1 MIDRIDYNV
10 QQTQDYVKKAVTET
24 AIAVKFQKSARRVS
38 SNNSFYFCFCL
49 NEMLVNNCFLKFLL
63 LKNGNFSFE
72 KKCFYAPIL

>member
-38 SNNSFYFCFCL
+38 S
-49 NEMLVNNCFLKFLL
+49 
-63 LKNGNFSFE
+63 
-72 KKCFYAPIL
+72 KKYIFVLFMK